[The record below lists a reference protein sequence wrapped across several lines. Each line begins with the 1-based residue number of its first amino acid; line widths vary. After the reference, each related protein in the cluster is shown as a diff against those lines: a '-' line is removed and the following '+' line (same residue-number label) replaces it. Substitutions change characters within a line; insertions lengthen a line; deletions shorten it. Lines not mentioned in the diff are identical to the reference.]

1 MTEPPGAPRKVAVD
15 ELTQRSC
22 VLTWKA
28 PEFDGGSPVTG
39 YYVERRQGYTD
50 RWIKVSQC
58 SCTLAYCYSFK
69 WQVRVLTVYVLCA

>member
-1 MTEPPGAPRKVAVD
+1 MAVD

-58 SCTLAYCYSFK
+58 SCTLACLLHVQMAGARASS
-69 WQVRVLTVYVLCA
+69 VCA

>member
-1 MTEPPGAPRKVAVD
+1 MFIHASVLTEPPGAPRKVAVD

-50 RWIKVSQC
+50 RWIKVRQC
-58 SCTLAYCYSFK
+58 SCTLA
-69 WQVRVLTVYVLCA
+69 